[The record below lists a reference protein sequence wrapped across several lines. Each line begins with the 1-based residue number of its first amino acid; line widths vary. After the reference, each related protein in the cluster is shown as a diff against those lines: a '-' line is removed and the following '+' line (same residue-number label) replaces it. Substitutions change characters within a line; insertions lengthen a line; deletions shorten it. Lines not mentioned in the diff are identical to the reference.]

1 MEQVQ
6 FKLDA
11 PWDEVKEKLKE
22 HNYSLTD
29 EDLVYEPGKE
39 EELLSR
45 LEKKLGLSR
54 AEVKALIESVSY
66 NSGMAG

>member
-11 PWDEVKEKLKE
+11 PWEEVKEKLKE
-22 HNYSLTD
+22 HNYLLTD
-29 EDLVYEPGKE
+29 EDLEYVPGQE
-39 EELLSR
+39 QDLLNR
-45 LEKKLGLSR
+45 LEKKLGLPQN
-54 AEVKALIESVSY
+54 EVKALIESVSY

>member
-11 PWDEVKEKLKE
+11 PWEEVKEKLKE
-22 HNYSLTD
+22 HNYLLTD
-29 EDLVYEPGKE
+29 EDLEYAPGQE
-39 EELLSR
+39 QDLLNR
-45 LEKKLGLSR
+45 LEKKLGLPQH
-54 AEVKALIESVSY
+54 EVKALIESVSY